1 MMSLAEYYLIPAIGR
16 VVTYTTT
23 IKLSGMYKSFT
34 SWMVSKVTVSPLFV
48 NKLHLINMAF
58 NSEVALFNL
67 LEDAQT
73 SAELLSVI
81 DDYLDESEEV

>member
-1 MMSLAEYYLIPAIGR
+1 MWESRYVRILNGR
-16 VVTYTTT
+16 
-23 IKLSGMYKSFT
+23 LSH
-34 SWMVSKVTVSPLFV
+34 LFV

-81 DDYLDESEEV
+81 DDYLDESEEVWVWNILLKLDMLMSKTEVII

>member
-1 MMSLAEYYLIPAIGR
+1 MSLAEYYLIHAIGQ

-23 IKLSGMYKSFT
+23 IKLSGIHSIFGEY
-34 SWMVSKVTVSPLFV
+34 VSPLFV